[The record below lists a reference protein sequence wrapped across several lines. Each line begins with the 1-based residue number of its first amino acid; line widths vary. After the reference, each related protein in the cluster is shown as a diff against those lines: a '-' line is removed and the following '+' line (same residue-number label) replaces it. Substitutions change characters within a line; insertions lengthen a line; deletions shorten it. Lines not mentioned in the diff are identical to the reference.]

1 MTYRQQRSG
10 GNAMRTSRSVLACVL
25 AVLAIV
31 SIVMLRL
38 SPVSGQSHI
47 SPGMH
52 VAEPLLQ
59 NSDPPCFDNINRYV
73 NCGNGTVTDTH
84 TGLIWLQDA
93 GCLGSLPWAE
103 ANQAAAVLEN
113 GQCGLTDGSK
123 PGDWRLPSN
132 AEWLAMVDAA
142 KNHPQLQCTNPALT
156 DDSGSRCFG
165 DGSGSS
171 FSNVT
176 SDGYWSSTTN
186 SQSSGLL
193 PDGTKAGSIPL
204 SNGFL
209 LSFFD
214 KSCCPQRVWPVRV
227 R

>member
-1 MTYRQQRSG
+1 MKTPP
-10 GNAMRTSRSVLACVL
+10 MRRAW
-25 AVLAIV
+25 AIV
-31 SIVMLRL
+31 TVAVAAMMLSSL
-38 SPVSGQSHI
+38 TPVSGQSGEWQVQRAAHRLR
-47 SPGMH
+47 H
-52 VAEPLLQ
+52 NA
-59 NSDPPCFDNINRYV
+59 DPACFDNANRYV

-103 ANQAAAVLEN
+103 ANQAAAALED

-132 AEWLAMVDAA
+132 AEWMAMVDAA
-142 KNHPQLQCTNPALT
+142 KNHPQLHCTNPTLT
-156 DDSGSRCFG
+156 NDSGSNCFA
-165 DGSGSS
+165 DGSDSS
-171 FSNVT
+171 FTNVT

-186 SQSSGLL
+186 SQSGGLL
-193 PDGTKAGSIPL
+193 PDGSKAGTIPL
-204 SNGFL
+204 SNGLL

-214 KSCCPQRVWPVRV
+214 KSCCPQRVWPVRP